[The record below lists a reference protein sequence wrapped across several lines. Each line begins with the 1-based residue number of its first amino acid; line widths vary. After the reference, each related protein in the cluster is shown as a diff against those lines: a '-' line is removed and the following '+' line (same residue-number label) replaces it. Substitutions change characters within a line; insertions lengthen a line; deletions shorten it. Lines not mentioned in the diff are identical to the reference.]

1 MRQKKGPALLV
12 LLALVAFTITAT
24 VGGAASAAS
33 GNAVAAKKKKK
44 KKCKK
49 GFVKKKVKAKKG
61 KKKFK
66 CVKKKGV
73 ANTPLVR
80 ATLTWSNGGA
90 PDVDMDLF
98 VFDASGQ
105 QAGNGSDAIPLS
117 TLSPDQ
123 TGPAGTETFTDLA
136 FNQKRPLSFGV
147 CYTVSGSVHTDY
159 TITYVTADGASH
171 TETRADDGTP
181 PSLGSS
187 AHVNY
192 PGGAPIPDN
201 YCPGTS
207 LVP

>member
-1 MRQKKGPALLV
+1 MRRNKGLV
-12 LLALVAFTITAT
+12 LLALVALAAFMITAT
-24 VGGAASAAS
+24 VGGSASAS
-33 GNAVAAKKKKK
+33 GGHAVAAKKKCKKKKAQSAKK

-49 GFVKKKVKAKKG
+49 KSGG
-61 KKKFK
+61 Q
-66 CVKKKGV
+66 
-73 ANTPLVR
+73 TLVR
-80 ATLTWSNGGA
+80 ATLNWSNGGSS
-90 PDVDMDLF
+90 DVDMDLF
-98 VFDASGQ
+98 VFDTSGK
-105 QAGNGSDAIPLS
+105 QAGNGADTIPQS
-117 TLSPDQ
+117 VLSPDL
-123 TGPAGTETFTDLA
+123 TGPAGTETFTDQA

-159 TITYVTADGASH
+159 TITYVTADGVTH

-181 PSLGSS
+181 ASLGSS